1 MPTIAELNDLKVYFY
16 DQRDKR
22 FIRAVENAGFSIEEG
37 SILGIVGESGCG
49 KTVTALTM
57 MGLLSSEPGIV
68 KGEFFL
74 KPRAEDMPALGHALG
89 REGPGYRKG
98 NLFNLLHGLDRY
110 VSFERD
116 PFTIVKDTEKWLRRR
131 ERVMIH
137 IRGRNISMVFQNPW
151 LSLNPFMPVGRQLE
165 STIRRFDRQRTG
177 REVRER
183 AVELLK
189 SVRLRQ
195 PELILAMYPGS
206 LSIGM
211 AQRVVLAIALAS
223 NPRLLIADE
232 PTTGLDMTNVYKVIE
247 LLEEL
252 RTDRNLTL
260 LLISHDVGVVG
271 TIANR
276 IAVMYAGHIVETG
289 PKGDVLR
296 RGGFHHPYTDALL
309 SSVPEEP
316 SGLSVPSDLSGST
329 GLPGSSGVSV
339 PSGYSE
345 MPDVRNATGF
355 DNSTASEYLSG
366 RTGVH
371 GAEER
376 KLSFVEG
383 RTPDNRGECPGCPFL
398 ERCPR
403 AAGRI
408 RELCLTGCPGFFEVE
423 PGHFVR
429 CFLFGGPA

>member
-1 MPTIAELNDLKVYFY
+1 MPTIAELDDLKVYFY

-22 FIRAVENAGFSIEEG
+22 FIRAVESAGFSIEEG

-57 MGLLSSEPGIV
+57 MGLLSSEPGLV
-68 KGEFFL
+68 NGEFYL

-89 REGPGYRKG
+89 REGPGYRRG
-98 NLFNLLHGLDRY
+98 NLFNLLHGLERY
-110 VSFERD
+110 VSFEQD
-116 PFTIVKDTEKWLRRR
+116 PFTIVKDTDKWLRRQ
-131 ERVMIH
+131 ERVMVH

-151 LSLNPFMPVGRQLE
+151 LSLNPYTPIGRQLE
-165 STIRRFDRQRTG
+165 STIRRFDRTKTG
-177 REVRER
+177 REARER

-189 SVRLRQ
+189 AVRLRE
-195 PELILAMYPGS
+195 PDLTLAMYPGS

-211 AQRVVLAIALAS
+211 AQRIVLAIALAS

-252 RTDRNLTL
+252 RAERNLTL
-260 LLISHDVGVVG
+260 LLISHDVGIVG
-271 TIANR
+271 TIASR
-276 IAVMYAGHIVETG
+276 IAVMYAGHVVETG
-289 PKGDVLR
+289 GREDVLK

-309 SSVPEEP
+309 ASVPESNAGFLDP
-316 SGLSVPSDLSGST
+316 SGFLDTPSLKDYAS
-329 GLPGSSGVSV
+329 P
-339 PSGYSE
+339 
-345 MPDVRNATGF
+345 
-355 DNSTASEYLSG
+355 DNSAGPGNPPVQAGS
-366 RTGVH
+366 H
-371 GAEER
+371 GPGGR

-383 RTPDNRGECPGCPFL
+383 RVPDNRGECPGCPFL

-403 AAGRI
+403 ASGPI
-408 RELCLTGCPGFFEVE
+408 RERCSTRCPGFFEVE
-423 PGHFVR
+423 PGHVIR